1 VDEVTFELA
10 AAGEQFADELKQ
22 IKIEVN
28 GTDLP
33 ELVREVE
40 LPAARAEGDEELAG
54 GYVGLVPG
62 YVRVDLASQFLGGGG
77 ARLYEGEDEKTQLL
91 GCGCGEVGCS
101 PLLARVTVTEDTV
114 TWDEFEQPAR
124 PDWDYEAL
132 GPFTF
137 ERAQYERALFELLE

>member
-1 VDEVTFELA
+1 MDEVSFELA
-10 AAGEQFADELKQ
+10 PAGEGFAEDLKQ
-22 IKIEVN
+22 IRIEVN
-28 GTDLP
+28 GTELP

-40 LPAARAEGDEELAG
+40 LPAAREEGDEALAG

-77 ARLYEGEDEKTQLL
+77 ARLYEDADERTQLL

-101 PLLARVTVTEDTV
+101 PLLARITVTDDTV
-114 TWDEFEQPAR
+114 TWQDFEQPQR
-124 PDWDYEAL
+124 EDWDYSDL

-137 ERAQYERALFELLE
+137 DRAQYERALFELLE